1 MKDISKKIINFNQN
15 KEKIIIPINE
25 KKIMSI
31 EDGYTIQNEVY
42 KHYSKT
48 EEYNSWKIG
57 CTTNVMQKYLKIPS
71 PCLGRVKKKE
81 TFEGNS
87 IVDYE
92 NYIRPGVE
100 CEIAV
105 ILSKNFDYYNKGNN
119 HYNLIEKVVPCI
131 EIVDDRWPD
140 YKNENTPILIA
151 DNFFASSL
159 VFGKGSTLSNLE
171 DLRKLRGKMSIN
183 NKLVGEGT
191 GKDIL
196 GDPLNALDWFLSF
209 NFNKDNHPKAGDLI
223 SLGSLVQTQWVQK
236 NDKVKVEIEKIGN
249 VEVKFN

>member
-1 MKDISKKIINFNQN
+1 M
-15 KEKIIIPINE
+15 
-25 KKIMSI
+25 
-31 EDGYTIQNEVY
+31 
-42 KHYSKT
+42 
-48 EEYNSWKIG
+48 
-57 CTTNVMQKYLKIPS
+57 
-71 PCLGRVKKKE
+71 
-81 TFEGNS
+81 
-87 IVDYE
+87 
-92 NYIRPGVE
+92 
-100 CEIAV
+100 
-105 ILSKNFDYYNKGNN
+105 ILSKDFDYYNKGNN

-159 VFGKGSTLSNLE
+159 VFGKGSTLNNLE
-171 DLRKLRGKMSIN
+171 DLRNLRGKMSIN

-223 SLGSLVQTQWVQK
+223 SLGSLVQTQ
-236 NDKVKVEIEKIGN
+236 
-249 VEVKFN
+249 

>member
-15 KEKIIIPINE
+15 KEKIIIDINE

-48 EEYNSWKIG
+48 EKYNSWKIG
-57 CTTNVMQKYLKIPS
+57 CTTDVMQKYLKIPS
-71 PCLGRVKKKE
+71 PCLGRVMKKE

-105 ILSKNFDYYNKGNN
+105 ILSKNFDY
-119 HYNLIEKVVPCI
+119 
-131 EIVDDRWPD
+131 
-140 YKNENTPILIA
+140 
-151 DNFFASSL
+151 
-159 VFGKGSTLSNLE
+159 
-171 DLRKLRGKMSIN
+171 
-183 NKLVGEGT
+183 
-191 GKDIL
+191 
-196 GDPLNALDWFLSF
+196 
-209 NFNKDNHPKAGDLI
+209 
-223 SLGSLVQTQWVQK
+223 
-236 NDKVKVEIEKIGN
+236 
-249 VEVKFN
+249 